1 MLKPSSYNYVTTLA
15 DGTTLFFNFYTL
27 ALIVLDASES
37 VSARDLLANPGQPQ
51 TQNNASELEQLFRG
65 KGFLI
70 DSRIDEIDLLK
81 NAHFTS
87 RVQQNKLGLT
97 IAPTINCNFRCT
109 YCYEERKKEVMRPEV
124 EEALIAFA
132 RKRVV
137 KDGSLSVMWY
147 GGEPLLGLDIVER
160 LSYAFMEICR
170 DKDATYTAS
179 IVTNGYFFDEK
190 TAEKLVSWQVKD
202 AQITIDGP
210 PEIHDERRPHV
221 NGGKT
226 FRKIMDNVKTAAE
239 KLKIKIRMNVDDR
252 NRDSIMG
259 LVDILGREELYGKV
273 SLYLGHVYPY
283 TDACSDVS
291 GCCLNEEDFSLLG
304 MEATLE
310 TIQRGLGGVG
320 IPTSRNH
327 WCMADS
333 EYAYVVTPSGGI
345 AKCWNEVANP
355 AAEVGHLLKPATK
368 RMKQNMER
376 WRRRNPFELECAEC
390 LLLPMC
396 MGGCP
401 YVFERTGKLECHL
414 WKHHLKERVCLYYLI
429 KKFEQ
434 EEEMVQ
440 GFKELVQYVKESI

>member
-27 ALIVLDASES
+27 ALIALDSSE
-37 VSARDLLANPGQPQ
+37 AFIAQDLLANPQQ
-51 TQNNASELEQLFRG
+51 AHTQRNAAELKQLFRD

-70 DSRIDEIDLLK
+70 DRRIDEMALLK
-81 NAHFTS
+81 SAHFNS
-87 RVQQNKLGLT
+87 RVRQNVLGLT

-109 YCYEERKKEVMRPEV
+109 YCYENRKKEVMSLEV
-124 EEALIAFA
+124 EEALIAFV
-132 RKRVV
+132 RERIV
-137 KDGSLSVMWY
+137 KEGSFSVMWY
-147 GGEPLLGLDIVER
+147 GGEPLLCLDIIER
-160 LSYAFMEICR
+160 LSKAFMDICR
-170 DKDATYTAS
+170 KKDVTYTAS
-179 IVTNGYFFDEK
+179 IVTNGYLLDEK

-226 FRKIMDNVKTAAE
+226 FRKIMGNVKTAANQMA
-239 KLKIKIRMNVDDR
+239 IKIRMNVDER
-252 NRDSIMG
+252 NRDSVMDM
-259 LVDILGREELYGKV
+259 VDILGREGLYGKV

-291 GCCLNEEDFSLLG
+291 GWCLNEEDFSVLG
-304 MEATLE
+304 MEAALE
-310 TIQRGLGGVG
+310 TIHRGLGGVG
-320 IPTSRNH
+320 IPISRNH

-355 AAEVGHLLKPATK
+355 SAEVDHLLKPATAW
-368 RMKQNMER
+368 MKKKLER
-376 WRRRNPFELECAEC
+376 WRCRDPFELECADC
-390 LLLPMC
+390 LLLPIC

-401 YVFERTGKLECHL
+401 YVFERSGKLECHL
-414 WKHHLKERVCLYYLI
+414 WKHHIKERVCLYYLI

-434 EEEMVQ
+434 ETEMVQ
-440 GFKELVQYVKESI
+440 EFRELIQYVKESA